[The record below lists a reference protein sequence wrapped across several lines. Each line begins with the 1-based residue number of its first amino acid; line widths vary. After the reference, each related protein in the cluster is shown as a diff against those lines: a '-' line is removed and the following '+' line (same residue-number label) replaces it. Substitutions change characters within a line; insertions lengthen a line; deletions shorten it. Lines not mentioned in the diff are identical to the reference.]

1 MSTMSQLLN
10 IVDDLR
16 SRVKVPEINDPYLRN
31 IWIVGRNI
39 GVNKVRDA
47 VRHNPNNAL
56 PFLKEVPEA
65 IRIQMDKKASDMW
78 LEGYN
83 AAVDYVQVKVN
94 TLIFEA
100 THGQVMTT
108 KM

>member
-1 MSTMSQLLN
+1 M
-10 IVDDLR
+10 
-16 SRVKVPEINDPYLRN
+16 Y
-31 IWIVGRNI
+31 
-39 GVNKVRDA
+39 
-47 VRHNPNNAL
+47 
-56 PFLKEVPEA
+56 
-65 IRIQMDKKASDMW
+65 KKASDMW

-108 KM
+108 KMWENKMNDQERVMWVENDEYLYRWRLSERLGVWAFVRKYRKEISDYIKSICN